1 MCDFGKKTTIETAT
15 GDGRLFFL
23 VFLFAFSRIVIFLYA
38 FLFGNIN
45 IWLLK
50 LYYLMNNIFDR
61 FLMHAAAFTMCTS
74 FLFSIFILLFLFV
87 VVGIRFFFLYFRR
100 CNKYLRQT
108 YEINWKCNL
117 CAVQLDWKYTRIS
130 TICRIFVESLVN
142 YVRQPSIGRWIRY
155 FRMKY
160 AQQMLLVQSWKKIF

>member
-74 FLFSIFILLFLFV
+74 FLFSIFILLFLLV

-117 CAVQLDWKYTRIS
+117 CAVQLDWKNTRIS